1 MNLKVLFIL
10 FIELFDMQ
18 NSGKQKRNNGINLI
32 LSPDMFHQK
41 VKLKRGNN
49 VDWTGRKR
57 TGSILSNK
65 DNLNSPM
72 NNQSEN
78 HVTFNESSKDMNILN
93 SDAAIVKNQSNRSRT
108 GSELHTI
115 IEPISD
121 AVGRK
126 PKRFS
131 RRYRSNRG
139 KSQLKFHMNN
149 TLSIEPIKE
158 NTIVRH
164 SPNQSRSPIQNVSL
178 SPKSKT
184 SFGRSSKMRE
194 SVHDN

>member
-1 MNLKVLFIL
+1 
-10 FIELFDMQ
+10 
-18 NSGKQKRNNGINLI
+18 
-32 LSPDMFHQK
+32 
-41 VKLKRGNN
+41 
-49 VDWTGRKR
+49 
-57 TGSILSNK
+57 
-65 DNLNSPM
+65 
-72 NNQSEN
+72 
-78 HVTFNESSKDMNILN
+78 VTFNESSKDMNILN

-139 KSQLKFHMNN
+139 KSQLKFHRNN

-158 NTIVRH
+158 STIVR
-164 SPNQSRSPIQNVSL
+164 PCPIKNVSL

-184 SFGRSSKMRE
+184 AFGRSSKTRDN
-194 SVHDN
+194 VHDN